1 MPRVRSRRTAQRAV
15 RAVYHSIIVLAVILV
30 AEDGDQSASKVIVA
44 VVGATIATA
53 LAELYA
59 EYIGDVIREGRHP
72 TRPEL
77 GSQFADTVAGSL
89 AALVP
94 ATPFVAVLLTP
105 MELHTAYGIAPWL
118 GLGVIAFFTLLAN
131 RFAGLSR
138 WQNAAVTAAALA
150 IGLSLIAIKAFTH

>member
-1 MPRVRSRRTAQRAV
+1 MRLRRTAQRAV

-30 AEDGDQSASKVIVA
+30 ADDGDQSASKVILA
-44 VVGATIATA
+44 VIGATIATA

-59 EYIGDVIREGRHP
+59 EYIGDVIRERRHP
-72 TRPEL
+72 TGPEL
-77 GSQFADTVAGSL
+77 RIEFADTLAGSL

-94 ATPFVAVLLTP
+94 AIPFVVVLLTP
-105 MELHTAYGIAPWL
+105 VKLDAAYAIAPWL

-150 IGLSLIAIKAFTH
+150 VGLSLIAIKAFTH